1 MADYL
6 IAPAARLDLLDIWDY
21 FAVELENPALAD
33 RCSAQAQLT
42 FAKLARTPGLG
53 RPWQTRRP
61 DLADLRQWRVDGFP
75 KLTIFY
81 REYAG
86 RMEIVR
92 VIHGMRDLEAA
103 LDSRPPTAP
112 ED

>member
-6 IAPAARLDLLDIWDY
+6 IAPAARLDLLDIWDN
-21 FAVELENPALAD
+21 FAVEVGNPGLAD
-33 RCSAQAQLT
+33 RCFARARLT

-53 RPWQTRRP
+53 HPWQTRRP
-61 DLADLRQWRVDGFP
+61 DLAGLRQWRVDGFP

-81 REYAG
+81 REHAG
-86 RMEIVR
+86 MVEIAR
-92 VIHGMRDLEAA
+92 VIHGARDLESA
-103 LDSRPPTAP
+103 LSGRPPSIP

>member
-21 FAVELENPALAD
+21 FAVEVGNPDLAD
-33 RCSAQAQLT
+33 RCAALAQLT

-53 RPWQTRRP
+53 RPWQTHRLN
-61 DLADLRQWRVDGFP
+61 LADLRQWRVDGFP
-75 KLTIFY
+75 KLTVFY
-81 REYAG
+81 RDRAG
-86 RMEIVR
+86 VVEIAR
-92 VIHGMRDLEAA
+92 VIHGARDLEAA
-103 LDSRPPTAP
+103 LSSQPPSAP